1 MLTHLKYICDD
12 EEEEDADDND
22 DDYDGGD
29 SYDYDGDWA
38 TFSLLVCLSWRHIV
52 TIIWIM

>member
-22 DDYDGGD
+22 DDCDGGD